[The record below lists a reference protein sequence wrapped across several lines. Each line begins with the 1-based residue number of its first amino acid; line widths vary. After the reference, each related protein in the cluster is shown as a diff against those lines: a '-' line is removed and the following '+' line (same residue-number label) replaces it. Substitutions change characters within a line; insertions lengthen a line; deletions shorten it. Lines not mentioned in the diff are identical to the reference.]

1 MYIQCGCDQINK
13 LVVGAVTPPDRRF
26 QTVTKVQDDRIVGR
40 NAGPYGKLDYS
51 IGAVIVSQLIE
62 SGSRNEK
69 VKAVG
74 YIFGIGSRI
83 KGQIDEAHCAM
94 WEGDYLEPAFLWFAS
109 CEGIPLQGE
118 DDPMAEWR
126 RMVRRTRN
134 EIRPAEL
141 RNLELASLQRPVSGG
156 NRRLQHEEV
165 ASESSAFQSCG
176 RRIRGSGRYS
186 RLCNCQVC
194 QLPLPRV
201 KRFQQSRITHIIPKS
216 DSALSLRW
224 GAWS

>member
-13 LVVGAVTPPDRRF
+13 LVVGAVTPPDLRF

-74 YIFGIGSRI
+74 YIFGIGGRI

-134 EIRPAEL
+134 EIRPAE
-141 RNLELASLQRPVSGG
+141 
-156 NRRLQHEEV
+156 
-165 ASESSAFQSCG
+165 
-176 RRIRGSGRYS
+176 
-186 RLCNCQVC
+186 
-194 QLPLPRV
+194 
-201 KRFQQSRITHIIPKS
+201 
-216 DSALSLRW
+216 
-224 GAWS
+224 